1 MPEAGFLKA
10 SGHSADSRAVF
21 DGNTGEWFTRA
32 HLTSRV
38 ADFAGRLQFPRK
50 ALGFLFPFNDSEG
63 LIAYLA
69 AIETGHAVAMLNPEL
84 DEALRA
90 RLIARFQ
97 PDFVIVPQSHA
108 LGIGGYREMESPH
121 PGQVLLRTMTPNG
134 YAIHDDL
141 TLLIS
146 TSGSTGSPK
155 LVRLS

>member
-1 MPEAGFLKA
+1 MPEASFLKA

-69 AIETGHAVAMLNPEL
+69 AMEAGHAVAMLNPEL
-84 DEALRA
+84 DEALSA
-90 RLIARFQ
+90 RLMARFR
-97 PDFVIVPQSHA
+97 PDFIIAPKAHVPE
-108 LGIGGYREMESPH
+108 IGGYRANE
-121 PGQVLLRTMTPNG
+121 
-134 YAIHDDL
+134 
-141 TLLIS
+141 
-146 TSGSTGSPK
+146 
-155 LVRLS
+155 